1 MRPILVILVIVAV
14 LAANEKYGW
23 PGSQYVRLPAYSE
36 IDTAADKLL
45 DIVNP
50 ITTTTIH
57 RDITINAATVRTVAE
72 PTKLAYTTLNQSC
85 GSLLIPV
92 MEYERTST
100 PFSQV
105 HSGVDL
111 VAPFGSW
118 IVAASAGVVKFT
130 GWYSGYGRMIDIQH
144 EDGSVTRYAHLSS
157 FTTNIAPGK
166 IVVRGQKIG
175 KVGVSGHTTGPH
187 VHFEVRINDE
197 PVDPAP
203 RLGISSCR
211 K

>member
-1 MRPILVILVIVAV
+1 
-14 LAANEKYGW
+14 
-23 PGSQYVRLPAYSE
+23 
-36 IDTAADKLL
+36 
-45 DIVNP
+45 
-50 ITTTTIH
+50 
-57 RDITINAATVRTVAE
+57 
-72 PTKLAYTTLNQSC
+72 
-85 GSLLIPV
+85 
-92 MEYERTST
+92 
-100 PFSQV
+100 
-105 HSGVDL
+105 L